1 MIERQFRGPCHVGIG
16 DSCGGFGGPGTIPAI
31 WVAGSEVVEMEL
43 DPPWGRASR
52 RYRCGGDSC
61 GGFGGPGAIPA
72 IWVAGTKWS
81 RWNSTLHE
89 AVPAG
94 GISVAAVAAV
104 VLEGRVPSRP
114 FGLLF
119 YPPRLMRC
127 MGLWLTT
134 ARVPRAPAMPMSRA
148 PARGT
153 SSHRA

>member
-1 MIERQFRGPCHVGIG
+1 MLELAIAVVVLEGRVPSRP
-16 DSCGGFGGPGTIPAI
+16 FGLP
-31 WVAGSEVVEMEL
+31 VA
-43 DPPWGRASR
+43 
-52 RYRCGGDSC
+52 
-61 GGFGGPGAIPA
+61 
-72 IWVAGTKWS
+72 KWS
-81 RWNSTLHE
+81 RWNSTLHG
-89 AVPAG
+89 AVPVD
-94 GISVAAVAAV
+94 GIGVAAIAVV